1 MTKKQFEKTVFDA
14 FGVAPD
20 YPFDE
25 DFETAVFR
33 HPDTKKWFAIC
44 MNIKRTKLGLTGEGE
59 LWIVNLKCEPEIIE
73 SLAGVEVGIF
83 RAYHMNKSHWLTAS
97 LDMCDDDMIFWLVEK
112 SYKLTKK
119 VKK

>member
-1 MTKKQFEKTVFDA
+1 MTKKRFEKAVFEL
-14 FGVAPD
+14 FGIKAD

-83 RAYHMNKSHWLTAS
+83 RAYHMNKNHWLTAS
-97 LDMCDDDMIFWLVEK
+97 LDMCDEDMIVWLLEK
-112 SYKLTKK
+112 SYALTKK
-119 VKK
+119 